1 LPIRRTG
8 MGVIHIY
15 DYLLISPLVY
25 KKNKKENATHQH
37 LHIEHLDKLL
47 DLITIWIIYG
57 YNIKTCFIVA
67 LFIRTGFT
75 LKAQKRV
82 FNLNSE
88 RTKKGSSLYLA
99 IFKIPKKPAGW
110 VL

>member
-1 LPIRRTG
+1 MPIRRTG

-57 YNIKTCFIVA
+57 RNIKTYFIVT

-75 LKAQKRV
+75 LKAQKRG
-82 FNLNSE
+82 FNIN
-88 RTKKGSSLYLA
+88 TGHIKKES
-99 IFKIPKKPAGW
+99 
-110 VL
+110 